1 MIGTTISHYRIVEE
15 IGAGGMGVVYR
26 AHDER
31 LERDVAVKVLPR
43 ELSDDRARLARFET
57 EAKAVAKLDHPN
69 ILAIHELGT
78 HEGAPFIVTELLEG
92 ESLRQRIPEGGLG
105 WQKAAEIG
113 AVAAEGLAAAHGK
126 GIIHRDLKPEN
137 IFITSDGRV
146 KILDFG
152 LAQMREPLETETD
165 TATLTPAGT
174 TPGTVMG
181 TVGYMSP
188 EQLRGEPADARS
200 DIFAL
205 GCVLYQMLSGQQ
217 AFLRKSTAETT
228 AAILKEDPIPLS
240 ESGVAV
246 PAELDRTV
254 RRCLEKSPEAR
265 FQSASD
271 LAYNLRAI
279 STASA
284 VPVTASTERARA
296 STIPRSGWAAGAALI
311 GVAAVV
317 TMLATGVFDRPPPEV
332 ASPQIRSIALLPLE
346 NLTGNPE
353 QAYFVDGLHEELIAT
368 FAQISAFDKVIARTS
383 VMAFR
388 DTGTPVRDIGREL
401 GVDAVLE
408 GSVRQS
414 GDTVRAT
421 LQLVDA
427 RTEEHMWAESFDR
440 DLTDILALQSE
451 VARAVVGEIN
461 LALSRDE
468 EQRLAHTRSVDKD
481 AYRLFLKGISLS
493 SWGTSERNLET
504 ARGLFESAVDRDP
517 AFAEAHAHLS
527 RTLLQLAH
535 FYRRPSE
542 VMPDAHASAL
552 KAVELDA
559 ELSNAHAVL
568 GHITMWWQ
576 WDWSHAE
583 TEIRRSLQLSP
594 RNVWALPRQAE
605 LLAISGEPEEAVSV
619 MRRALEEDPRNVAR
633 HTGLAWILNLTR
645 DSNQAIEHLLHSQE
659 LFPDNVML
667 HYWLMWSYLG
677 AERYAQAMG
686 EVARI
691 EGHEGIRD
699 NPAVLA
705 TFAFAHSNVGRTD
718 DASQIVRHMLDLT
731 AKRYV
736 PPGSLA
742 TAFLS
747 IGDTDRAIEYLEL
760 ALDERDTQ
768 LWAWLVSSPFDP
780 LRSDPRFQDI
790 LRRMK
795 FPEDQP

>member
-1 MIGTTISHYRIVEE
+1 
-15 IGAGGMGVVYR
+15 
-26 AHDER
+26 
-31 LERDVAVKVLPR
+31 
-43 ELSDDRARLARFET
+43 
-57 EAKAVAKLDHPN
+57 
-69 ILAIHELGT
+69 
-78 HEGAPFIVTELLEG
+78 
-92 ESLRQRIPEGGLG
+92 
-105 WQKAAEIG
+105 
-113 AVAAEGLAAAHGK
+113 
-126 GIIHRDLKPEN
+126 
-137 IFITSDGRV
+137 
-146 KILDFG
+146 
-152 LAQMREPLETETD
+152 
-165 TATLTPAGT
+165 
-174 TPGTVMG
+174 
-181 TVGYMSP
+181 MSP
-188 EQLRGEPADARS
+188 EQVRGKPADERS

-205 GCVLYQMLSGQQ
+205 GCVLYEMLTGNV
-217 AFLRKSTAETT
+217 AFARDTAADIQ
-228 AAILKEDPIPLS
+228 AAILKEEPTPLI

-246 PAELDRTV
+246 PAELERAF

-271 LAYNLRAI
+271 LAYNLRAV

-284 VPVTASTERARA
+284 VPVTAPAERLGK
-296 STIPRSGWAAGAALI
+296 STIARFGWATAVAVLI
-311 GVAAVV
+311 GTAVV
-317 TMLATGVFDRPPPEV
+317 VAMLVTGAFDQQAPEV
-332 ASPQIRSIALLPLE
+332 AGPQIRSIALLPLE
-346 NLTGNPE
+346 NLTGDPE
-353 QAYFVDGLHEELIAT
+353 QNYFVDGLHEELIAT

-383 VMAFR
+383 VMAYR
-388 DTGTPVRDIGREL
+388 DTGTPIREIGREL

-461 LALSRDE
+461 LALSREE
-468 EQRLAHTRSVDKD
+468 EQRLAHTRSVDEE
-481 AYRLFLKGISLS
+481 AYRSFLRGVSLS
-493 SWGTSERNLET
+493 PWGTSERNLET

-559 ELSNAHAVL
+559 DLSNAHAVL

-594 RNVWALPRQAE
+594 RNVWALTNQAE

-645 DSNQAIEHLLHSQE
+645 GSNQAIEHLLHSQE

-677 AERYAQAMG
+677 AERYPQAME

-760 ALDERDTQ
+760 ALDEHDTQ

-790 LRRMK
+790 LRRMN
-795 FPEDQP
+795 FPERGQ